1 MEFKHT
7 TMATPSP
14 NNPTTPSSNNAGA
27 HQQHQSQSQ
36 HITTMSSMQGKWEA
50 VGKYSGEAGG
60 GGEGSHSAAVK
71 VNVSKA
77 SRGRLRLL
85 PGLKNIPKGA
95 D

>member
-1 MEFKHT
+1 
-7 TMATPSP
+7 MATPSP
-14 NNPTTPSSNNAGA
+14 NNSTTPSSNNAGA
-27 HQQHQSQSQ
+27 HQQSQSQ